1 MLFSELL
8 DAAEIRVGSRRGDA
22 EVTSVQTDSRLCG
35 PGACFVAVRG
45 VDDDGHRYIRQ
56 AVDAGAAAVVCEDPA
71 GTRPAASAV
80 VCCSRPVVGPLAQA
94 IRGWPSRKLVNVAV
108 TGTNGKTTVTYLIRS
123 ILRAAGR
130 PTALLGTIEY
140 DTDGSAAPARTT
152 TPGAVALAEM
162 TAEALAAGKSHM
174 VMEAS
179 SHALDQDRTAGID
192 FQAAVFTNLTG
203 DHLDYHK
210 TMDEY
215 LAAKRRLFEGLGRQ
229 AVAIINR
236 DDPAADAIAA
246 ATRAVPLWYGL
257 SAAADLHARIDNIDG
272 TGTCFN
278 LAYQDLDMACRTQLI
293 GRHNVFNC
301 LAAAGACLGL
311 GVDLATV
318 AQALASCRSVRG
330 RLERINV
337 PAPYQV
343 FVDYAHTD
351 DALRNVLSSLRPIT
365 RGRIVLVFGC
375 GGERDSSK
383 RPRMAKVAEQLA
395 DRIFITSDNPRHERP
410 EAIIDDILGGLGAAG
425 RGKTGVEADRGK
437 AIELAINDAMPDDL
451 VLIAGKG
458 HETYQ
463 DLGGRKV
470 HFDDVETAGQVVR
483 RREAGK

>member
-8 DAAEIRVGSRRGDA
+8 EAAEIRVESRCGDG
-22 EVTSVQTDSRLCG
+22 EITSVQTDSRLCG

-45 VDDDGHRYIRQ
+45 AEDDGHRYIRS

-80 VCCSRPVVGPLAQA
+80 VGRARSVVGPLAQA
-94 IRGWPSRKLVNVAV
+94 IRGWPSRKLTNIAV
-108 TGTNGKTTVTYLIRS
+108 TGTNGKTTVTYLVRS
-123 ILRAAGR
+123 ILRAAGL
-130 PTALLGTIEY
+130 PAALLGTIEY
-140 DTDGSAAPARTT
+140 DTDGKAAPARTT

-162 TAEALAAGKSHM
+162 TANALAGGKSHL

-192 FQAAVFTNLTG
+192 FRAAVFTNLTG

-210 TMDEY
+210 TMADY
-215 LAAKRRLFEGLGRQ
+215 LAAKRRLFERLAPDAI
-229 AVAIINR
+229 AVINR

-246 ATRAVPLWYGL
+246 ATRATPLWYGL
-257 SAAADLHARIDNIDG
+257 SAAADLHARIDSIDA
-272 TGTCFN
+272 TGTCFS
-278 LAYQDLDMACRTQLI
+278 LAYRGLEVACRTQLI

-311 GVDLATV
+311 GVDLETI
-318 AQALASCRSVRG
+318 AQALADRRSVRG
-330 RLERINV
+330 RLERVNV

-375 GGERDSSK
+375 GGQRDSSK

-395 DRIFITSDNPRHERP
+395 DSIFITSDNPRQERP
-410 EAIIDDILGGLGAAG
+410 EAIIDDILAGLGATG
-425 RGKTGVEADRGK
+425 RGKTNVQADRRT
-437 AIELAINDAMPDDL
+437 AIELAINDAMPGDL

-463 DLGGRKV
+463 DLGHEKV
-470 HFDDVETAGQVVR
+470 HFDDVETAGQLVR